1 MTISTRPRF
10 NWILGGFCV
19 LGLTL
24 GGCTAPV
31 MGPDGTPITENPDTD
46 GSVES
51 APALPL
57 PAMRLSRRSITAIES
72 IVSENANETITVA
85 GQVAQRVAILEGW
98 LYQIQDDTGSVW
110 VLSEDT
116 GPATSPA
123 PTVGQVATVEGV
135 IRYEDIMVDELD
147 ASDVYLEQTAYRQ
160 GEG

>member
-1 MTISTRPRF
+1 MS
-10 NWILGGFCV
+10 
-19 LGLTL
+19 LTL

-31 MGPDGTPITENPDTD
+31 MGPDGAPVTENPSDTE
-46 GSVES
+46 GSVASE
-51 APALPL
+51 PALPL
-57 PAMRLSRRSITAIES
+57 PAMRLSRRSTTAIDS
-72 IVSENANETITVA
+72 IVAENANETITVA

-110 VLSEDT
+110 VLSEGT
-116 GPATSPA
+116 GPTTGPA